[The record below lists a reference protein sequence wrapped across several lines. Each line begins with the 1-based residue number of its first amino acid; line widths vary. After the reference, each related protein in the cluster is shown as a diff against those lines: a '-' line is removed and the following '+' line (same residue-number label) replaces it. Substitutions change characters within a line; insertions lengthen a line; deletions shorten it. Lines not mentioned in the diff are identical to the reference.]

1 MNLKSVTGKSWKLNN
16 VDNNK
21 ILKLAEEFSL
31 SEILCRLLAIRNI
44 FGKDVKEFLKP
55 DLKKQIPNPYIFKDM
70 KVSVEHIYGLI
81 KQRSIIGIFGDYDV
95 DGASSTAML
104 IKFFTKIN
112 QPYNFFIPDRQK
124 DGYGPSVATFNKF
137 IKKKIKTIITVDC
150 GTLSNAVVDYGNT
163 KNVSTI
169 ILDHHQADINLP
181 KALGIINPNRID
193 DSSKLKYLCAT
204 SIVFFFLLALNKK
217 LKDTNW
223 YQENNIKKPELL
235 EDVDLIALATI
246 CDVVPLVGLNRCF
259 VKHGLKVIHQRKNLG
274 IKMLSD
280 ISNISSS
287 PSTYDLGYIFGPKI
301 NAGGRL
307 GYSNYGAKLLSTND
321 VSEAD
326 YLSIKL
332 NKLNEERKKLEDI
345 QMKTILKEAELQKD
359 SPILILYNKEF
370 HEGLIGILAARIKD
384 KFYKPTIVLT
394 GLNNVLKG
402 SARSIFGFDMG
413 TAILNSVNKKIIIKG
428 GGHKMAAGF
437 TIYKKNITALKEFL
451 NLTFIKLMSDK
462 IIKNTIYIDAKIL
475 PSALNESFF
484 NEIDLLSPFGPG
496 NYDPSFMIENVKVLK
511 FKIIQNKHINS
522 ILISKDHKSINAI
535 CFNAKNTELES
546 YLCKKKK
553 ILNIVGKLSLN
564 NWLGKKQVQFIIN
577 DISIN

>member
-1 MNLKSVTGKSWKLNN
+1 
-16 VDNNK
+16 
-21 ILKLAEEFSL
+21 
-31 SEILCRLLAIRNI
+31 
-44 FGKDVKEFLKP
+44 
-55 DLKKQIPNPYIFKDM
+55 
-70 KVSVEHIYGLI
+70 
-81 KQRSIIGIFGDYDV
+81 
-95 DGASSTAML
+95 
-104 IKFFTKIN
+104 
-112 QPYNFFIPDRQK
+112 
-124 DGYGPSVATFNKF
+124 
-137 IKKKIKTIITVDC
+137 
-150 GTLSNAVVDYGNT
+150 
-163 KNVSTI
+163 
-169 ILDHHQADINLP
+169 
-181 KALGIINPNRID
+181 
-193 DSSKLKYLCAT
+193 
-204 SIVFFFLLALNKK
+204 
-217 LKDTNW
+217 
-223 YQENNIKKPELL
+223 
-235 EDVDLIALATI
+235 
-246 CDVVPLVGLNRCF
+246 
-259 VKHGLKVIHQRKNLG
+259 
-274 IKMLSD
+274 MLSD

-287 PSTYDLGYIFGPKI
+287 PSIYDLGYIFGPKI

-321 VSEAD
+321 VNEAD

-394 GLNNVLKG
+394 GLSNVLKG

-451 NLTFIKLMSDK
+451 NLTFIKLMSK
-462 IIKNTIYIDAKIL
+462 EILKNTIYIDAKIL

-511 FKIIQNKHINS
+511 SKIIQNKHINS
-522 ILISKDHKSINAI
+522 ILISKDRKSINAI

-546 YLCKKKK
+546 YLCEKKK